1 MRILGKNSCYNFDNE
16 KLFNKSKYS
25 ASYVGVDERTNQR
38 VFIKKLIYDIEEIK
52 NISQINIQYPL
63 IESLDIII
71 DGDLAYIIY
80 PFIEGRSLKTIIH
93 NRVKLSLE
101 DKKNIIINSLKAL
114 EKLHEKGIIHGDI
127 HPGNILVNGDKIYFA
142 DNGSI
147 FLAGN
152 KTPEKAFN
160 LLYAAPE
167 QILKQNDL
175 WSFKTDWFSWGM
187 SMYHFINKDHPFT
200 HSNPNFTIQMML
212 NLGLEPLAKNYGELS
227 NLIGQICLKP
237 KFKTSPSRMSQ
248 SEIHLII
255 QENINERKTGSEL
268 LKDFEKLFFK
278 KSFWNLFF

>member
-16 KLFNKSKYS
+16 KLFHKSKYS
-25 ASYVGVDERTNQR
+25 KSYIGIDENTKIK
-38 VFIKKLIYDIEEIK
+38 VFIKELTHNLDEL
-52 NISQINIQYPL
+52 NQVSQVQINYPL
-63 IESLDIII
+63 IAPLDWLI
-71 DGDLAYIIY
+71 DHDSAYIIY
-80 PFIEGRSLKTIIH
+80 PFVEGFTLKNLIEKSPKI
-93 NRVKLSLE
+93 SLE
-101 DKKNIIINSLKAL
+101 EKKNIIINSLRAVDLIHKQ
-114 EKLHEKGIIHGDI
+114 GIIHGDI
-127 HPGNILVNGDKIYFA
+127 HPGNILINKENIYLT
-142 DNGSI
+142 DNGTF

-175 WSFKTDWFSWGM
+175 WSFKTDWFNWGM

-268 LKDFEKLFFK
+268 LKDFEKLVFK